1 MASILVVCTGNVCRS
16 PIAEGMVRS
25 ILQTRFGDAAP
36 SVASAGTAGWVGSA
50 ADPSSIA
57 AAAELGLDISAHRA
71 RQLRADDVRSA
82 ELVLAM
88 ASEHRDAASRLFPE
102 TVGRIFTLKE
112 LVLLLEDLPEAPSS
126 GRPEDVLAAQVS
138 AAHASRFDAIR
149 DWTRDQD
156 VMDPLGMPPDAF
168 RAVARD
174 LDDWCKRLVDGLF
187 GRARARTSTGAEDD

>member
-1 MASILVVCTGNVCRS
+1 MTSILVVCTGNVCRS

-36 SVASAGTAGWVGSA
+36 PVASAGTAGWVGSA

-57 AAAELGLDISAHRA
+57 AAAELGIDISAHRA
-71 RQLRADDVRSA
+71 RQLRPDDLRSA

-88 ASEHRDAASRLFPE
+88 ASEHREAAWRLYP
-102 TVGRIFTLKE
+102 GAADRIFTLKE
-112 LVLLLEDLPEAPSS
+112 LVLLLEDLEAPSS
-126 GRPEDVLAAQVS
+126 GRPEHVLAAQVS
-138 AAHASRFDAIR
+138 AANASRFGAILDWRR
-149 DWTRDQD
+149 DEN
-156 VMDPLGMPPDAF
+156 VMDPLGMPPDVF
-168 RAVARD
+168 RTVARD

>member
-16 PIAEGMVRS
+16 PIAEGLLRS

-36 SVASAGTAGWVGSA
+36 SVLSAGTAGWVGSP

-57 AAAELGLDISAHRA
+57 AAAELGIDITAHRA

-88 ASEHRDAASRLFPE
+88 ASEHREAASRLFAE
-102 TVGRIFTLKE
+102 TAGRIFTLKE
-112 LVLLLEDLPEAPSS
+112 LVLLLEDLPEFPSS

-138 AAHASRFDAIR
+138 AARASRFAIR
-149 DWTRDQD
+149 DWRRDQD
-156 VMDPLGMPPDAF
+156 VMDPLGMPLDGF

-174 LDDWCKRLVDGLF
+174 LDGWCARLVDGLY
-187 GRARARTSTGAEDD
+187 GRAPARAAPATEGG

>member
-16 PIAEGMVRS
+16 PIAEGMLRS

-57 AAAELGLDISAHRA
+57 AAAELGTDISAHRA
-71 RQLRADDVRSA
+71 RHLEPHDVADAS
-82 ELVLAM
+82 LVLAM
-88 ASEHRDAASRLFPE
+88 ATEHRDAASRLFPG

-112 LVLLLEDLPEAPSS
+112 LVRLLEDLREAPPI
-126 GRPEDVLAAQVS
+126 GQPLDVLAAQVS
-138 AAHASRFDAIR
+138 AADASRFGAIR
-149 DWTRDQD
+149 DWRRDED
-156 VMDPLGMPPDAF
+156 VMDPLGMPPEAF

-174 LDDWCKRLVDGLF
+174 LDDWSTRLVDGLF

>member
-16 PIAEGMVRS
+16 PIAEAMVRS
-25 ILQTRFGDAAP
+25 ILQTRFDDAAP
-36 SVASAGTAGWVGSA
+36 SVASAGTAGWVGSR

-57 AAAELGLDISAHRA
+57 AAAELGIDISAHRA

-88 ASEHRDAASRLFPE
+88 ASEHRDAASRLFPG

-112 LVLLLEDLPEAPSS
+112 LVLLLEDLPQAPWN
-126 GRPEDVLAAQVS
+126 GKPQDVLAAQVS
-138 AAHASRFDAIR
+138 AAHGSRIGAIR
-149 DWTRDQD
+149 DRRRDED

-168 RAVARD
+168 RAVARE
-174 LDDWCKRLVDGLF
+174 LDDWCTRVVDGLF
-187 GRARARTSTGAEDD
+187 GRARVRTSTGAEDD

>member
-36 SVASAGTAGWVGSA
+36 SFASAGTAGWVGSA
-50 ADPSSIA
+50 ADPNSIE
-57 AAAELGLDISAHRA
+57 AAAELGIDISAHRA

-88 ASEHRDAASRLFPE
+88 ASEHRDAAARSAPE
-102 TVGRIFTLKE
+102 AAGVVFGLKE
-112 LVLLLEDLPEAPSS
+112 LVCLLEALPVPSS
-126 GRPEDVLAAQVS
+126 AGDPSTLAGRVREADRL
-138 AAHASRFDAIR
+138 RR
-149 DWTRDQD
+149 DGIGEWTQQGG
-156 VMDPLGMPPDAF
+156 VEDPLGMRLDGF

-174 LDDWCKRLVDGLF
+174 LDAWCARLADGLF
-187 GRARARTSTGAEDD
+187 GRAPARAAAATEGD

>member
-57 AAAELGLDISAHRA
+57 AAAELGIDISAHRA

-82 ELVLAM
+82 DLVLAM
-88 ASEHRDAASRLFPE
+88 ASEHGVAAARSAPE
-102 TVGRIFTLKE
+102 AGGVVFALKE
-112 LVLLLEDLPEAPSS
+112 LVCLLEALPAASSAGDPTWLAGRVREAD
-126 GRPEDVLAAQVS
+126 RLRR
-138 AAHASRFDAIR
+138 HAIG
-149 DWTRDQD
+149 DWTHQEG
-156 VMDPLGMPPDAF
+156 VEDPLGMRLDGF

-174 LDDWCKRLVDGLF
+174 LDAWCARLADGLF
-187 GRARARTSTGAEDD
+187 GRAPARTAAATEGD

>member
-25 ILQTRFGDAAP
+25 ILHTRFGDAAP

-57 AAAELGLDISAHRA
+57 AAAELGIDISAHRA

-88 ASEHRDAASRLFPE
+88 ASEHRDAASRLLPG

-112 LVLLLEDLPEAPSS
+112 LVRLLEDLPQPSSS

-138 AAHASRFDAIR
+138 AAHGSRFGAIR
-149 DWTRDQD
+149 DRRRDED

-174 LDDWCKRLVDGLF
+174 LDDWCTRVVDGLF
-187 GRARARTSTGAEDD
+187 GRVRVRTSTGAEDD

>member
-1 MASILVVCTGNVCRS
+1 MSSILVVCTGNVCRS

-25 ILQTRFGDAAP
+25 ILLTRFGDAAP
-36 SVASAGTAGWVGSA
+36 SVSSAGTAGWVGSA

-57 AAAELGLDISAHRA
+57 ASAERGIDVSAHRA

-88 ASEHRDAASRLFPE
+88 ASEHRDAASRLFP
-102 TVGRIFTLKE
+102 GAAGMIFTLKE

-126 GRPEDVLAAQVS
+126 GRPADVLAAQVS
-138 AAHASRFDAIR
+138 AANASRVGAIR
-149 DWTRDQD
+149 DWRRDEN

-174 LDDWCKRLVDGLF
+174 LDEWCTRLVDGLF
-187 GRARARTSTGAEDD
+187 GRAREWTSTGAEDN

>member
-16 PIAEGMVRS
+16 PIAEGMLRS

-57 AAAELGLDISAHRA
+57 AAAELGIDISAHRA
-71 RQLRADDVRSA
+71 RHLELHDVADAS
-82 ELVLAM
+82 LVLAM
-88 ASEHRDAASRLFPE
+88 ASEHRDAASRLFPG

-112 LVLLLEDLPEAPSS
+112 LVLLLEELPEAPSS
-126 GRPEDVLAAQVS
+126 GQPDDVLTAQVS
-138 AAHASRFDAIR
+138 AADAFRFGAIR
-149 DWTRDQD
+149 DWRQDED
-156 VMDPLGMPPDAF
+156 VMDPLGMRPDAF

-174 LDDWCKRLVDGLF
+174 LDEWCTRLVDGLF
-187 GRARARTSTGAEDD
+187 GRARARTSSGAEDD

>member
-16 PIAEGMVRS
+16 PIAEGMLRA

-57 AAAELGLDISAHRA
+57 AAAELGIDISAHRA
-71 RQLRADDVRSA
+71 RHLEAHDVADVS
-82 ELVLAM
+82 LVLAM
-88 ASEHRDAASRLFPE
+88 ATEHRDAASRLLPGA
-102 TVGRIFTLKE
+102 VGRIFTLKE
-112 LVLLLEDLPEAPSS
+112 LVRLLEDLAEAPPS
-126 GRPEDVLAAQVS
+126 GQPDDVLAAQVS
-138 AAHASRFDAIR
+138 AADASRFGAIR
-149 DWTRDQD
+149 DLRRDED
-156 VMDPLGMPPDAF
+156 VMDPLGMPPEAF

-174 LDDWCKRLVDGLF
+174 LDDWCTRLVDGLF

>member
-1 MASILVVCTGNVCRS
+1 MSSILVVCTGNVCRS

-25 ILQTRFGDAAP
+25 ILLRRFGDGAP

-57 AAAELGLDISAHRA
+57 AAAELGIDISAHRA
-71 RQLRADDVRSA
+71 RQLQADDVRSA

-88 ASEHRDAASRLFPE
+88 ASEHRDAASSLLSGAE
-102 TVGRIFTLKE
+102 DGIFTLKE
-112 LVLLLEDLPEAPSS
+112 LVRLLEDLPEAPSS
-126 GRPEDVLAAQVS
+126 GRPEEVLAAQVS
-138 AAHASRFDAIR
+138 AAHASRFGAIR
-149 DWTRDQD
+149 DRRRDED

-174 LDDWCKRLVDGLF
+174 LDDWCTRAVDGLF
-187 GRARARTSTGAEDD
+187 GRARAWTSTGAEDD

>member
-16 PIAEGMVRS
+16 PIAEGILRS

-36 SVASAGTAGWVGSA
+36 SVASVGTAGWVGSA

-57 AAAELGLDISAHRA
+57 AAAELGIDISAHRA

-88 ASEHRDAASRLFPE
+88 ASEHADAGSRLFPE
-102 TVGRIFTLKE
+102 TVGRTFTLKE
-112 LVLLLEDLPEAPSS
+112 LVFLLEDLPEAPSS
-126 GRPEDVLAAQVS
+126 GQPEDVLTAQVS
-138 AAHASRFDAIR
+138 AAHASRFGAIR
-149 DWTRDQD
+149 DWRRDED

-174 LDDWCKRLVDGLF
+174 LDAWCTRLVDGLF
-187 GRARARTSTGAEDD
+187 GRARARTTTRAEDD